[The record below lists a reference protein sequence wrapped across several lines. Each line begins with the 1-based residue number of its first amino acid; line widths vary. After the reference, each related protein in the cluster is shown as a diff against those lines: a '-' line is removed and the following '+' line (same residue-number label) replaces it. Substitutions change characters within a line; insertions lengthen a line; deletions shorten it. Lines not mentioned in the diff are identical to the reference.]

1 MQVSAESTAA
11 RVRSRAGDVE
21 RAYRFADLSEY
32 PLKKRLIIRLAD
44 LAFYTLINLIGRTI
58 KFEVTGWENHKKI
71 LHDGHLPIYVFW
83 HERIFLTTYWWRNRR
98 IVVLTSKSFD
108 GEYIARFIQ
117 RFGYGA
123 VRGSSTRGGVGA
135 VVELVRL
142 MRRGCTTAFTIDG
155 PKGPPRVA
163 KLGAVLLAKKSG
175 HPILPVTMALERR
188 WVAPTWDSFQ
198 VPKPFSRACVF
209 VAEPIYVAADADEAE
224 LAAKNEL
231 LQSSLDELTARDEA
245 WRASLR
251 ETKFNRSIYRA

>member
-1 MQVSAESTAA
+1 MQVSAESTAN
-11 RVRSRAGDVE
+11 RVPTRAGDVE

-32 PLKKRLIIRLAD
+32 SFKKRLTIRLAD

-58 KFEVTGWENHKKI
+58 KFEVTGWENHEHVI
-71 LHDGHLPIYVFW
+71 SDGHLPIYVFW
-83 HERIFLTTYWWRNRR
+83 HERIFLTTYWWRDRR

-135 VVELVRL
+135 VVEMVRL
-142 MRRGCTTAFTIDG
+142 MRNGCTTAFTIDG

-175 HPILPVTMALERR
+175 HPIMPVTMALERR
-188 WVAPTWDSFQ
+188 WIAPTWDSFQ

-209 VAEPIYVAADADEAE
+209 VAPPIYVAADADEAQ
-224 LAAKNEL
+224 LLAKNEL
-231 LQSSLDELTARDEA
+231 LQSTLDELTERGEA
-245 WRASLR
+245 WRENLTER
-251 ETKFNRSIYRA
+251 

>member
-1 MQVSAESTAA
+1 MEISAEPTAA
-11 RVRSRAGDVE
+11 RVRSHAGDVE

-32 PLKKRLIIRLAD
+32 PWKKRLIIRLAD

-58 KFEVTGWENHKKI
+58 KFEVTGWENHEKI
-71 LHDGHLPIYVFW
+71 LRDGYLPIYVFW

-135 VVELVRL
+135 VVEMVRL
-142 MRRGCTTAFTIDG
+142 MRSGCTTAFTIDG
-155 PKGPPRVA
+155 PKGPPRIA

-175 HPILPVTMALERR
+175 HPILPVTMALQRR
-188 WVAPTWDSFQ
+188 WIAPTWDSFQ

-224 LAAKNEL
+224 LAAKNEQ
-231 LQSSLDELTARDEA
+231 LQVTLDELTRRDEA
-245 WRASLR
+245 WRASL
-251 ETKFNRSIYRA
+251 K